1 MKKIKKY
8 FYLTLDT
15 CHLSLNKE
23 GFALIAALLA
33 ILIITAVGVLVFT
46 ITTQDIRVSTRVVGE
61 KKAFSAAEA
70 GVHSLIQNFNPLNSD
85 ASNTGDVVVDAATD
99 LNTVYSIANTAP
111 SGAGWVS
118 MTGYTFS
125 YGSGSTP
132 PMGNN
137 TFNSE
142 VTGRNTR
149 YDSSVQIDAGLGFG
163 PTPFGTQYQ

>member
-46 ITTQDIRVSTRVVGE
+46 VTTRDIRVSTRVTGE
-61 KKAFSAAEA
+61 KKAFSAAET
-70 GVHSLIQNFNPLNSD
+70 GVHSLIQNFNPLNSA
-85 ASNTGDVVVDAATD
+85 ASDTVNVVVDAATD
-99 LNTVYSIANTAP
+99 LDTVYSIANTAP

-149 YDSSVQIDAGLGFG
+149 YESSVQIDAGLGYG

>member
-46 ITTQDIRVSTRVVGE
+46 VTTRDIRVSTRVTGE

-70 GVHSLIQNFNPLNSD
+70 GVHSLIQNFNPLDSA
-85 ASNTGDVVVDAATD
+85 ASNKVNVVVDAATD
-99 LNTVYSIANTAP
+99 LDTVYSIANTAP

-149 YDSSVQIDAGLGFG
+149 YESSVQIDAGLGYG

>member
-46 ITTQDIRVSTRVVGE
+46 VTTRDIRVSTRVTGE

-70 GVHSLIQNFNPLNSD
+70 GVHSLIQNFNPLNSA
-85 ASNTGDVVVDAATD
+85 ASDTVNVVVDAATD
-99 LNTVYSIANTAP
+99 LDTVYSIANTAP

-149 YDSSVQIDAGLGFG
+149 YESSVQIDAGLGYG

>member
-1 MKKIKKY
+1 MKLKIK
-8 FYLTLDT
+8 
-15 CHLSLNKE
+15 NKK
-23 GFALIAALLA
+23 GFAMIAALLA
-33 ILIITAVGVLVFT
+33 ILILTAVGVLVFT
-46 ITTQDIRVSTRVVGE
+46 ITTQDIRVSTRVTGE

-70 GVHSLIQNFNPLNSD
+70 GVHSLIQNFNPLNSA
-85 ASNTGDVVVDAATD
+85 ASDTPVPIVVDAATD
-99 LNTVYSIANTAP
+99 ANTVYSIANTVP

-149 YDSSVQIDAGLGFG
+149 YESIVQIDAGLGYG
-163 PTPFGTQYQ
+163 PTPSGTQYQ

>member
-46 ITTQDIRVSTRVVGE
+46 VTTRDIRVSTRVTGE

-70 GVHSLIQNFNPLNSD
+70 GVHSLIQNFNPLDSA
-85 ASNTGDVVVDAATD
+85 ASNTVDVVVDAATD
-99 LNTVYSIANTAP
+99 LDTVYSIANTAP

-149 YDSSVQIDAGLGFG
+149 YESSVQIDAGLGYG